1 MKKLLIVFCLYLGLP
16 GFVAAQSN
24 DYLKS
29 VEELL
34 SVSGS
39 GAVLQKIIPS
49 MLSMLKEQIPIIPD
63 AYWNELEQ
71 EITKTAPAEL
81 AIMIVPVYR
90 KYLSQEELNE
100 IIAFY
105 KTPAGQ
111 KLATVS
117 PQISAELL
125 SVGQQWGLQL
135 SQKVLKQLQ
144 EKGYF

>member
-1 MKKLLIVFCLYLGLP
+1 
-16 GFVAAQSN
+16 
-24 DYLKS
+24 
-29 VEELL
+29 
-34 SVSGS
+34 
-39 GAVLQKIIPS
+39 
-49 MLSMLKEQIPIIPD
+49 MLKEQIPIIPD
-63 AYWNELEQ
+63 AYWDELEQ